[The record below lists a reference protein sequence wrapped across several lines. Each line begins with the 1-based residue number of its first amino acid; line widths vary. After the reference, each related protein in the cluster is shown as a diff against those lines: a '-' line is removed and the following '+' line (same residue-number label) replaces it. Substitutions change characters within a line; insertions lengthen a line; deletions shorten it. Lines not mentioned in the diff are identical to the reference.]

1 MSDQSAQEA
10 LAQEKAELAALAGKP
25 LGSKL
30 GTYLKKC
37 GPGYLQSAITLGGG
51 SLSSS
56 LFLGVLAG
64 FSMMWLQPLA
74 MIMGVIMLC
83 AISYVTLSTEKRPF
97 RLINNHISPVLGW
110 GWLIAT
116 LLANFVWC
124 LPQYALGAAA
134 IQESM
139 FPDLRT
145 STTAT
150 VVICVCLLAV
160 ATTVIAFYD
169 SGNKGI
175 RIFEIVLKGM
185 VALIVLCFF
194 GVVGALA
201 FSDQGLPIG
210 KILSGLVPRF
220 GLLNSPAPEY
230 LPIIEQTGAFGA
242 FWTAKIVDQQR
253 DVMIAAFATAVGI
266 NMTFL
271 LPYSMLKKGWGKEHR
286 GLAIFDLSTSL
297 FLPFVLA
304 TGCVVIA
311 SASQFH
317 ATDKIPSP
325 PSKDFVKNVDAR
337 LAEEHAGFGALPDA
351 EKQAL
356 RDALPL
362 ADQQMALAMVKRD
375 AWSLSKA
382 LEPLAGS
389 VASKWIFG
397 IGVLGMAL
405 STIIILMLISGF
417 TICEMFNIPPRGIA
431 HFLGCFV
438 TGVIGAFRSIRLE
451 RRGEALPRDPD
462 LGLRSRPPADRL
474 LYVPPAHEFQVRP
487 RRASPG
493 RRAPPPLER
502 PHGRRPSASRASAR
516 SGGCS
521 GSRPFSSRAFR
532 FRSRP
537 SDSPCSASWSS
548 GQSSIWR
555 SMGKP
560 AAPAPKRGSPT
571 SGSFLDKSLCQ
582 GAIQLRPSPAHRR
595 FPAAEIVLVF
605 RNRIPSLPAIMKKK
619 PYLMFAAPLLA
630 LALAPFFSNAQDAES
645 AEDYRDFTG
654 TNGTKISAI
663 LLEKTEDTAKLKMK
677 NGRIASIAIDNL
689 VEDDQKYIREWD
701 QDKSLF
707 LSKCR
712 DLTVHELLTLRGYES
727 FDFRIEGNH
736 IFVDGAVNGKKARF
750 MIDTGAGGTTFH
762 VDYAKEV
769 GCEVG
774 PMDQIIRGIGGEAP
788 AAITKVK
795 EITLGESKILDQTL
809 LSCDMFKD
817 IPNPTKN
824 YDAIFGADFLR
835 QLHAVI
841 SYKEYRIFFRPDYAN
856 GAEERVGDEVDQF
869 RLFKMNDGRSFKGLV
884 KSKTPSAVTIA
895 SIEGKEQVFPLG
907 RFSKEDQDYVKEWT
921 EGRDVFLRK
930 CKELT
935 VQDLLELRKY
945 QSFEYEIEGNHI
957 FVDGKL
963 NEKDMRFMIDTGAGS
978 SVLNADDAKAT
989 GCEVG
994 PMNQTIYGIGG
1005 EAKAAVTKVPSLEM
1019 GHAKVTNRRLLST
1032 DLFKQVGGEGNYGGI
1047 FGADFLRELN
1057 GVVNYR
1063 ENRIF
1068 LRQD

>member
-438 TGVIGAFRSIRLE
+438 TGVIGAFGPFVWS
-451 RRGEALPRDPD
+451 GEA
-462 LGLRSRPPADRL
+462 
-474 LYVPPAHEFQVRP
+474 
-487 RRASPG
+487 
-493 RRAPPPLER
+493 
-502 PHGRRPSASRASAR
+502 
-516 SGGCS
+516 
-521 GSRPFSSRAFR
+521 
-532 FRSRP
+532 
-537 SDSPCSASWSS
+537 
-548 GQSSIWR
+548 
-555 SMGKP
+555 
-560 AAPAPKRGSPT
+560 
-571 SGSFLDKSLCQ
+571 
-582 GAIQLRPSPAHRR
+582 
-595 FPAAEIVLVF
+595 
-605 RNRIPSLPAIMKKK
+605 K
-619 PYLMFAAPLLA
+619 PYLAIPTSVFGAVLLPIAYFTFLLLMNSKSALGEHRPEGARRLRWNVLMVVAAGIAGFGSIWGLLGQSTVFIPGI
-630 LALAPFFSNAQDAES
+630 PFSV
-645 AEDYRDFTG
+645 
-654 TNGTKISAI
+654 
-663 LLEKTEDTAKLKMK
+663 KTI
-677 NGRIASIAIDNL
+677 G
-689 VEDDQKYIREWD
+689 
-701 QDKSLF
+701 
-707 LSKCR
+707 
-712 DLTVHELLTLRGYES
+712 LTLLGVLVVGTII
-727 FDFRIEGNH
+727 DMAI
-736 IFVDGAVNGKKARF
+736 NGKARR
-750 MIDTGAGGTTFH
+750 A
-762 VDYAKEV
+762 
-769 GCEVG
+769 
-774 PMDQIIRGIGGEAP
+774 R
-788 AAITKVK
+788 
-795 EITLGESKILDQTL
+795 
-809 LSCDMFKD
+809 
-817 IPNPTKN
+817 
-824 YDAIFGADFLR
+824 
-835 QLHAVI
+835 
-841 SYKEYRIFFRPDYAN
+841 
-856 GAEERVGDEVDQF
+856 
-869 RLFKMNDGRSFKGLV
+869 
-884 KSKTPSAVTIA
+884 
-895 SIEGKEQVFPLG
+895 
-907 RFSKEDQDYVKEWT
+907 
-921 EGRDVFLRK
+921 
-930 CKELT
+930 
-935 VQDLLELRKY
+935 
-945 QSFEYEIEGNHI
+945 
-957 FVDGKL
+957 
-963 NEKDMRFMIDTGAGS
+963 
-978 SVLNADDAKAT
+978 AKA
-989 GCEVG
+989 G
-994 PMNQTIYGIGG
+994 
-1005 EAKAAVTKVPSLEM
+1005 
-1019 GHAKVTNRRLLST
+1019 LS
-1032 DLFKQVGGEGNYGGI
+1032 D
-1047 FGADFLRELN
+1047 
-1057 GVVNYR
+1057 
-1063 ENRIF
+1063 
-1068 LRQD
+1068 